1 TRLSTGPVRGS
12 RRIRGDEEAPRRHDQ
27 DRAASALLVG
37 WALVARALVE
47 RSRASAEVGCVGLD
61 ESSELGQFGGQGIRI
76 VEGASHDRQALGV
89 VTGGVFYGHADA
101 AVHLNRFLTDV
112 AGGLVDDDLRGD
124 DVAMT
129 VLLGADGLG

>member
-1 TRLSTGPVRGS
+1 RSKRDWSSDVCSSDLGGFLSTGPVRGS

-61 ESSELGQFGGQGIRI
+61 ESSELGQLDRKSGVQG
-76 VEGASHDRQALGV
+76 
-89 VTGGVFYGHADA
+89 
-101 AVHLNRFLTDV
+101 
-112 AGGLVDDDLRGD
+112 AGGC
-124 DVAMT
+124 VA
-129 VLLGADGLG
+129 